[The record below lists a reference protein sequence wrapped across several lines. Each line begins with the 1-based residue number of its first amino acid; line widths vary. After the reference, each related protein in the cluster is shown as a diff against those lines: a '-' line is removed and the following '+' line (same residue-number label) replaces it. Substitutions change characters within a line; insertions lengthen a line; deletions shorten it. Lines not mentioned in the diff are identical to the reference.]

1 MKDFVSTLQ
10 HIYGVKPVYPI
21 NQIIDAYNCFCRN
34 QIKNIEIHAFDKRQL
49 KTQGYYEVI
58 EPNHKWLG
66 RKVKSSMIENKDG
79 MVTAYF
85 GTQSKHFHKS
95 MLK

>member
-1 MKDFVSTLQ
+1 MKDFLGTLQ
-10 HIYGVKPVYPI
+10 RMYGVKPYYKTHEIVEAHNAFCL
-21 NQIIDAYNCFCRN
+21 NQV
-34 QIKNIEIHAFDKRQL
+34 IEIKKTENL
-49 KTQGYYEVI
+49 KEQGYYKVI
-58 EPNHKWLG
+58 EPNHKWEG
-66 RKVKSSMIENKDG
+66 RMVKSSMVQNKDG